1 MSSNM
6 DAKKHVY
13 YFGGSKAD
21 GNRDMKMLLGGKGAN
36 LAEMVNLGIPVPP
49 GFTITTKVCAAY
61 QSTKTIPDDVAA
73 QVRENVT
80 RVEKEMK
87 KEFGNP
93 ATPLL
98 FSVRSG
104 AAASM
109 PGMMDTVLNLGLN
122 KAIVEAWVKRVP
134 EQSRFVYD
142 SYRRFITMYAD
153 IVMQVGRED
162 FEEAIGHMKEQRGTK
177 FDTDLSADD
186 LKELVGQYLQLFQKK
201 TGKAFPQDPW
211 EQLFSAIQAVFRSWG
226 NPRAT
231 IYRRLNHITGLIGT
245 AVNVQ
250 AMVFGNVNDNSAT
263 GVAFSRS
270 PSTGANY
277 FYGEYLV
284 NAQGEDV
291 VAGIRTPQ
299 QIGKALSLQWAK
311 DHNISEA
318 ERMRRYP
325 SMEEFM
331 PENYKLLCSIRAK
344 LENHY
349 RDMQDIEFTVE
360 NGRLWMLQCRNGK
373 RTIQAALKVAI
384 DMHSEGLITKEE
396 AVLRV
401 DPEQVDHLLHPTI
414 EPEAAKAAKPI
425 GKGLAASPGAAVGQV
440 VFTSGDAKN
449 WAAAGKKVIMVR
461 LETSPEDL
469 AGMDAAQGI
478 LTARGGMTSH
488 AAVVARGMGKCCV
501 SGCGDMVIK
510 GKQFTLHGL
519 TISEGDYITLDGTRG
534 LIYKGSLKLRAAS
547 LEGDFETFVRW
558 CQEVKRL
565 GVRANA
571 DTPADAKKARGFGAE
586 GVGLCRTEHMFFEA
600 DRIGPIREMILAD
613 TTEGR
618 EKALKVLLPMQRGDF
633 IGLLRSMEGRPV
645 VIRLLDPPLHEFVPH
660 EDAAQ
665 ADLAA
670 KLGVSVEKVRD
681 RVKALHEVNPMLG
694 LRGCRLGITYPEVY
708 NMQVRAIIEAA
719 IQVSSEGVAVH
730 PEIMIPLVGKKEELS
745 FSRKQAVATAE
756 AVIAKSGKRVH
767 YTVGTMIEVPRAALT
782 ADQIAEEADFFSF
795 GTNDLTQ
802 MGCGF
807 SRDDAGQFLSLYG
820 DLGIY
825 NRDPFQSLDQDGVGE
840 LVKMAIQ
847 KGRRVKPS
855 MTMGICGEHGG
866 DPTTIAFCHRIGLN
880 YVSCSPFRVPVAI
893 VAAAHAAVKEKEE
906 YVKRNKQLAA
916 GSKL

>member
-1 MSSNM
+1 MS
-6 DAKKHVY
+6 ATKHVY

-36 LAEMVNLGIPVPP
+36 LAEMVNIGIPVPP
-49 GFTITTKVCAAY
+49 GFTITTMVCAAY
-61 QSTKTIPDDVAA
+61 QQSKAIPDDVVA
-73 QVRENVT
+73 QVKENVKK
-80 RVEKEMK
+80 VEKEMK
-87 KEFGNP
+87 KSFGDANS
-93 ATPLL
+93 PLL

-122 KAIVEAWVKRVP
+122 RNTVEAWVRRTP

-153 IVMQVGRED
+153 IVMQTGRED
-162 FEEAIGHMKEQRGTK
+162 FEHALGEMKEKKGTK
-177 FDTDLSADD
+177 FDTDLTSGD
-186 LKELVGQYLQLFQKK
+186 LKELVEKYLRLFEKK
-201 TGKAFPQDPW
+201 TGTPFPQDPW
-211 EQLFSAIQAVFRSWG
+211 EQLFAAIRAVFRSWG
-226 NPRAT
+226 NPRAEM
-231 IYRRLNHITGLIGT
+231 YRRLNHITGLVGT

-250 AMVFGNVNDNSAT
+250 AMVFGNVNEHSAT

-270 PSTGANY
+270 PATGANY

-299 QIGKALSLQWAK
+299 QIGKELSLMWAK
-311 DHNISEA
+311 EHKVSEE
-318 ERMRRYP
+318 ERKRRYP

-331 PENYKLLCSIRAK
+331 PENYKLLCSIRAR
-344 LENHY
+344 LEDHY

-373 RTIQAALKVAI
+373 RTIQAALRIAI
-384 DMHSEGLITKEE
+384 DMHQEGRITKEE

-401 DPEQVDHLLHPTI
+401 DPEQVGHLLHPNI
-414 EPEAAKAAKPI
+414 EPAAAKAAKAI

-440 VFTSGDAKN
+440 VFDAESAKA
-449 WAAAGKKVIMVR
+449 WAAQGKKVIMVR

-469 AGMDAAQGI
+469 AGMNAAQGI

-501 SGCGDMVIK
+501 SGCGDLVLK
-510 GKQFTLHGL
+510 GKSFTLNGHKF
-519 TISEGDYITLDGTRG
+519 IEGDVITLDGTRG
-534 LIYKGSLKLRAAS
+534 LIYKGALKLRAAL
-547 LEGDFETFVRW
+547 LEGDFKVFVRW

-571 DTPADAKKARGFGAE
+571 DTPADAAKAREFGAE

-600 DRIGPIREMILAD
+600 DRIDGIREMILAD
-613 TTEGR
+613 TKEGR
-618 EKALKVLLPMQRGDF
+618 EGALKKLLPMQRGDF
-633 IGLLRSMEGRPV
+633 VGLFRAMAGSPV

-660 EDAAQ
+660 EESAQ
-665 ADLAA
+665 QELAA
-670 KLGVSVEKVRD
+670 KLGVPAEKVRQ

-694 LRGCRLGITYPEVY
+694 LRGCRLGITYPEIY
-708 NMQVRAIIEAA
+708 NMQVRAIMEAA
-719 IQVSSEGVAVH
+719 LTVAKEGISVQ

-745 FSRKQAVATAE
+745 FTKKQAVVTAE
-756 AVIAKSGKRVH
+756 KVLEKGGARVH
-767 YTVGTMIEVPRAALT
+767 YTIGTMIEVPRAALT
-782 ADQIAEEADFFSF
+782 AGQIAEEADFFSF

-807 SRDDAGQFLSLYG
+807 SRDDAGQFLHLYE

-825 NRDPFQSLDQDGVGE
+825 PRDPFQSLDQEGVGL
-840 LVKMAIQ
+840 LVRLAVT
-847 KGRRVKPS
+847 KGRTVKPT
-855 MTMGICGEHGG
+855 MKMGICGEHGG
-866 DPTTIAFCHRIGLN
+866 DPRTVEFCHRMGLN

-893 VAAAHAAVKEKEE
+893 VAAAHAAVKEKQDYE
-906 YVKRNKQLAA
+906 KRNKALA

>member
-1 MSSNM
+1 M
-6 DAKKHVY
+6 DATKHVY

-21 GNRDMKMLLGGKGAN
+21 GNRHMKMLLGGKGAN
-36 LAEMVNLGIPVPP
+36 LAEMVNIGIPVPP

-61 QSTKTIPDDVAA
+61 QQSKTIPDDVIA
-73 QVRENVT
+73 QVKENV
-80 RVEKEMK
+80 RKVEKEMK
-87 KEFGNP
+87 KTFGDVDS
-93 ATPLL
+93 PLL

-122 KAIVEAWVKRVP
+122 RSTVEAWVKRSP

-162 FEEAIGHMKEQRGTK
+162 FEHALGHMKEKKGTK
-177 FDTDLSADD
+177 FDTDLAADD
-186 LKELVGQYLQLFQKK
+186 LKELVGQYLCLFEKK
-201 TGKAFPQDPW
+201 TGTPFPQDPW
-211 EQLFSAIQAVFRSWG
+211 TQLLAAIRAVFRSWG
-226 NPRAT
+226 NPRAEM
-231 IYRRLNHITGLIGT
+231 YRRLNHITGLIGT

-250 AMVFGNVNDNSAT
+250 AMVFGNVNDRSAT

-270 PSTGANY
+270 PATGANY

-299 QIGKALSLQWAK
+299 QIGKELSLKWAK
-311 DHNISEA
+311 EHNVSEE
-318 ERMRRYP
+318 ERLRRYP

-331 PENYKLLCSIRAK
+331 PENYKLLCSIRAR
-344 LENHY
+344 LEDHY

-360 NGRLWMLQCRNGK
+360 DGRLWMLQCRSGK

-384 DMHSEGLITKEE
+384 DMHQEGRITKEE

-401 DPEQVDHLLHPTI
+401 DPEQVGHLLHPNI
-414 EPEAAKAAKPI
+414 EPAAAKNAKPI
-425 GKGLAASPGAAVGQV
+425 GKGLAASPGAAVGQI
-440 VFTSGDAKN
+440 VFDAESAKT
-449 WAAAGKKVIMVR
+449 WAAQGKKVIMVR

-469 AGMDAAQGI
+469 AGMNAAQGI

-501 SGCGDMVIK
+501 SGCGDLVIK
-510 GKQFTLHGL
+510 GKSFTLNGEKFV
-519 TISEGDYITLDGTRG
+519 EGDIITLDGTRG
-534 LIYKGSLKLRAAS
+534 LIYKGALKLRAAS
-547 LEGDFETFVRW
+547 LEGDFKIFVRW
-558 CQEVKRL
+558 CQDVKRL

-571 DTPADAKKARGFGAE
+571 DTPADANKARDFGAE
-586 GVGLCRTEHMFFEA
+586 GVGLCRTEHMFFEGN
-600 DRIGPIREMILAD
+600 RIDAIREMILAD
-613 TTEGR
+613 TKDGR
-618 EKALKVLLPMQRGDF
+618 EAALKKLLPIQRGDF
-633 IGLLRSMEGRPV
+633 AGLFRAMSGNPV

-660 EDAAQ
+660 EESAQ
-665 ADLAA
+665 QELAA
-670 KLGVSVEKVRD
+670 KLGVSAEKVRQ
-681 RVKALHEVNPMLG
+681 RVKALHEMNPMLG

-708 NMQVRAIIEAA
+708 NMQVRAIVEAA
-719 IQVSSEGVAVH
+719 LLVAKEGTDVQ

-745 FSRKQAVATAE
+745 FSKKQAVMTAE
-756 AVIAKSGKRVH
+756 KVLEEGGARVH
-767 YTVGTMIEVPRAALT
+767 YTIGTMIEVPRAALT

-807 SRDDAGQFLSLYG
+807 SRDDAGQFLRMY
-820 DLGIY
+820 DELGIY
-825 NRDPFQSLDQDGVGE
+825 DRDPFQSLDQEGVGL
-840 LVKMAIQ
+840 LVSTAIK
-847 KGRRVKPS
+847 KGRRVKP
-855 MTMGICGEHGG
+855 TLKMGICGEHGG
-866 DPTTIAFCHRIGLN
+866 DPRTIEFCHRAGLN

-893 VAAAHAAVKEKEE
+893 VAAAHAAVKEKQE
-906 YVKRNKQLAA
+906 YEKRNKELA